1 MFSIVLYVITH
12 YKAFIQPP
20 EANQFHAQSTYSEDQ
35 DTARSCHVGL

>member
-20 EANQFHAQSTYSEDQ
+20 EVNQFHAQSISSEDQ
-35 DTARSCHVGL
+35 DAARGCHLRL